1 MGLLAVSEGD
11 IAKSK
16 LVTRKNRLKA
26 RCKSVPE
33 MAASEWN
40 KPVKAVMDSPAG
52 D

>member
-1 MGLLAVSEGD
+1 MGLLAVSEQD